1 MTLVLI
7 VRHGLTSST
16 GKALTGW
23 MPGISLDDRGQA
35 QAAAVAARLAQIPL
49 AAIVS
54 SPLERCVQTA
64 TVIAAGQPDDAQV
77 QTEDRLGECKY
88 GDWTGQP
95 LRKLAKDPLWK
106 VVQAHPSAVTFPGP
120 EGEAMTAMQQRA
132 VAAVRDW
139 NARLG
144 TEATYL
150 ICSHGDVIKAILAD
164 ALGMHLDM
172 SQRIQVD
179 PCSLSVIRYTALRP
193 FVLRMNDT
201 GTDTASLAGLARKPA
216 AGAKDA
222 DAQIGGGAGGNDAGP
237 PHDGHSQDSGTGQ
250 DSGHG
255 QDSGTGQDRGGG
267 EGDGAGDAG
276 GGAAVPAAA
285 AGPGNAV
292 HAVS

>member
-1 MTLVLI
+1 MTVVLI

-23 MPGISLDDRGQA
+23 LPGITLDDRGAA
-35 QAAAVAARLAQIPL
+35 QAAAVGDRLAQLPL

-64 TVIAAGQPDDAQV
+64 TAIAVRQGGADHASPPTVDIDQ
-77 QTEDRLGECKY
+77 RLGECHY
-88 GDWTGQP
+88 GEWTGQP
-95 LRKLAKDPLWK
+95 LRKLARDPLWR
-106 VVQAHPSAVTFPGP
+106 VVQVHPSAVTFPGP
-120 EGEAMTAMQQRA
+120 DGESMPAMQQRA

-144 TEATYL
+144 TDATYL

-179 PCSLSVIRYTALRP
+179 PCSLSVVRYTTLRP

-201 GTDTASLAGLARKPA
+201 GANAAALAGLARTA
-216 AGAKDA
+216 AKAKAAA
-222 DAQIGGGAGGNDAGP
+222 DAQIGGGAG
-237 PHDGHSQDSGTGQ
+237 SS
-250 DSGHG
+250 S
-255 QDSGTGQDRGGG
+255 
-267 EGDGAGDAG
+267 
-276 GGAAVPAAA
+276 
-285 AGPGNAV
+285 
-292 HAVS
+292 

>member
-7 VRHGLTSST
+7 VRHGLTAST

-23 MPGISLDDRGQA
+23 MPGISLDDRGQQ
-35 QAAAVAARLAQIPL
+35 QAAAVGERLADVPL

-54 SPLERCVQTA
+54 SPLERCQQTA
-64 TVIAAGQPDDAQV
+64 GIIGDRHAGEPLPV
-77 QTEDRLGECKY
+77 QLEDRLGECRY
-88 GDWTGQP
+88 GDWTGKS
-95 LRKLAKDPLWK
+95 LRQLSRDPLWR

-144 TEATYL
+144 PDATYL

-179 PCSLSVIRYTALRP
+179 PCSLSIIRYTTLRP
-193 FVLRMNDT
+193 FVLRMNDVA
-201 GTDTASLAGLARKPA
+201 TDPAGLATL
-216 AGAKDA
+216 AGKRAVA
-222 DAQIGGGAGGNDAGP
+222 QTDAQVGGGAGI
-237 PHDGHSQDSGTGQ
+237 
-250 DSGHG
+250 
-255 QDSGTGQDRGGG
+255 
-267 EGDGAGDAG
+267 
-276 GGAAVPAAA
+276 
-285 AGPGNAV
+285 
-292 HAVS
+292 

>member
-7 VRHGLTSST
+7 VRHGLTAST

-23 MPGISLDDRGQA
+23 MPGISLDDRGQQ
-35 QAAAVAARLAQIPL
+35 QAAAVGERLADVPL

-54 SPLERCVQTA
+54 SPLERCQQTA
-64 TVIAAGQPDDAQV
+64 GIIGDRHAGEPLPV
-77 QTEDRLGECKY
+77 QLEDRLGECRY
-88 GDWTGQP
+88 GDWTGKS
-95 LRKLAKDPLWK
+95 LRQLSRDPLWR

-144 TEATYL
+144 PDAAYL

-179 PCSLSVIRYTALRP
+179 PCSLSIIRYTTLRP
-193 FVLRMNDT
+193 FVLRMNDVS
-201 GTDTASLAGLARKPA
+201 TDPAGLSALAGKRAVA
-216 AGAKDA
+216 QN
-222 DAQIGGGAGGNDAGP
+222 DAQVGGGAGI
-237 PHDGHSQDSGTGQ
+237 
-250 DSGHG
+250 
-255 QDSGTGQDRGGG
+255 
-267 EGDGAGDAG
+267 
-276 GGAAVPAAA
+276 
-285 AGPGNAV
+285 
-292 HAVS
+292 

>member
-1 MTLVLI
+1 MTAVLI

-23 MPGISLDDRGQA
+23 LPGIALDDRGEA
-35 QAAAVAARLAQIPL
+35 QAAAVGERLAQLPL
-49 AAIVS
+49 AAIVT

-64 TVIAAGQPDDAQV
+64 TAIAIRQGGSDDGSSPAV
-77 QTEDRLGECKY
+77 ELDHRIGECRY

-95 LRKLAKDPLWK
+95 LRKLARDPLWR
-106 VVQAHPSAVTFPGP
+106 VVQAHPSAVRFPGP
-120 EGEAMTAMQQRA
+120 DGESMPAMQQRA

-144 TEATYL
+144 PDATYL

-179 PCSLSVIRYTALRP
+179 PCSLSVVRYTTLRP

-201 GTDTASLAGLARKPA
+201 GADAAALAGVARQPKKA
-216 AGAKDA
+216 RAEA
-222 DAQIGGGAGGNDAGP
+222 DAAVGGGAG
-237 PHDGHSQDSGTGQ
+237 SGG
-250 DSGHG
+250 
-255 QDSGTGQDRGGG
+255 
-267 EGDGAGDAG
+267 
-276 GGAAVPAAA
+276 
-285 AGPGNAV
+285 
-292 HAVS
+292 